1 MNPTLRSWLL
11 GLLTVVLTAALTAA
25 LQYLT
30 TTPPDAAVA
39 GLMAGGGFAAGL
51 RVALRG
57 LK

>member
-1 MNPTLRSWLL
+1 MSPTLRSWLL

-39 GLMAGGGFAAGL
+39 GLMAGAGFAAGL
-51 RVALRG
+51 RVALHG
-57 LK
+57 